1 MYNQR
6 YEDIGKPE
14 IIRRIDIFD
23 YVRAFVWEL
32 SKLEQ
37 SIIKFNDDFNASRV
51 KGLMNLPQNTTF
63 KSLTD
68 MRNGQPYWKHQD
80 VDYVQSNLGNGKGVI
95 FYFICSRCDRRVK
108 YLYFYTEL
116 EPPVCRKCCQL
127 PYRQSSYKERK
138 LRQFAKT

>member
-80 VDYVQSNLGNGKGVI
+80 VDYVQSNLGNGKESFSILFVVDAIVELNIYI
-95 FYFICSRCDRRVK
+95 FIQNLNRRFVANVANFLTGNQAIK
-108 YLYFYTEL
+108 
-116 EPPVCRKCCQL
+116 KG
-127 PYRQSSYKERK
+127 S
-138 LRQFAKT
+138 